1 MSKEMIAK
9 THSAG
14 REFFLYGLAFVT
26 LYVMAISLG
35 GLVFQLINIYF
46 PDAAS
51 PDNYYRFQGARDLMR
66 GFASAL
72 IVAVPLLYWLIFK
85 LRQERRRDE
94 HMARSALRKWLT
106 YITLLVASMVAL
118 GDVIGIVNG
127 FLGGELATR
136 AFLKMITVLVIAV
149 SIIIYFSVDVNENRK

>member
-85 LRQERRRDE
+85 VRKERRRDE
-94 HMARSALRKWLT
+94 HMARPAL
-106 YITLLVASMVAL
+106 
-118 GDVIGIVNG
+118 
-127 FLGGELATR
+127 
-136 AFLKMITVLVIAV
+136 
-149 SIIIYFSVDVNENRK
+149 